1 MIIKLICVNILV
13 VYYIID
19 NYNRER
25 ADNNMENKIS
35 YSGLFIV
42 TPEKEEA
49 IDEIKGCITSII
61 TENSGNIVKENMM
74 GKRTLAYPIKKKATG
89 IYYEVTFTA
98 PPESVGDMMRLFRI
112 NTDILRTLIEKNV

>member
-1 MIIKLICVNILV
+1 
-13 VYYIID
+13 
-19 NYNRER
+19 
-25 ADNNMENKIS
+25 MENKIS